1 MWVGAMFFPFPCA
14 NDCESEIIK
23 ADTDLYYFFIGLPFQ
38 AHQKYE

>member
-23 ADTDLYYFFIGLPFQ
+23 ADTGLLPFLRW
-38 AHQKYE
+38 AAFPSAPEV